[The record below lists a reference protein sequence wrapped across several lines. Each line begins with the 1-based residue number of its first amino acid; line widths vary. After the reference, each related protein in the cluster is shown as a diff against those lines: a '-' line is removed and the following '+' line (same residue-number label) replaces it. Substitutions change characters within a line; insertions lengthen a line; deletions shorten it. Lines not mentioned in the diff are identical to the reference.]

1 MTRSFFILFISV
13 FAFGCATQERAVLR
27 YGVQDAPE
35 GKRLMW
41 PPEPEVPRYM
51 YAGQL
56 VGEANFAR
64 PARARPRG

>member
-1 MTRSFFILFISV
+1 M
-13 FAFGCATQERAVLR
+13 LR

-35 GKRLMW
+35 GKRLLW

-56 VGEANFAR
+56 LGEANF
-64 PARARPRG
+64 RAPERAPPRD